1 MDIEVDGRDIGRITF
16 KLFPDVPKTV
26 ENFKRLCTGEK
37 GVGVSGK
44 PLHYKGNKFHRIIP
58 GFMIQGG
65 DITHGD
71 GTGGESIYGGKPFDD
86 ENFIHKHEDIGTLSM
101 ANKGAN
107 TNTSQFF
114 ITLEVG

>member
-1 MDIEVDGRDIGRITF
+1 MF
-16 KLFPDVPKTV
+16 KLFCDVMITA
-26 ENFKRLCTGEK
+26 ENFKCLCTGEK

-44 PLHYKGNKFHRIIP
+44 KLHYRGNKFHRIIP

-86 ENFIHKHEDIGTLSM
+86 ENFIHKHKATGTLAM
-101 ANKGAN
+101 ANCGPN
-107 TNTSQFF
+107 TNTS
-114 ITLEVG
+114 